1 MPHSKDHN
9 SNYFHVGQRLTLTL
23 LKKLNLFY
31 SFSVAEEQKSLLLSF
46 RFCPR
51 DTITGDQTLM
61 KDGYFF
67 FMTRNSRLARPG
79 NNERP
84 QTITSDR
91 FLYDLQ

>member
-1 MPHSKDHN
+1 
-9 SNYFHVGQRLTLTL
+9 
-23 LKKLNLFY
+23 
-31 SFSVAEEQKSLLLSF
+31 
-46 RFCPR
+46 
-51 DTITGDQTLM
+51 M

-91 FLYDLQ
+91 FLYDLQWTREVEVYVVSANLETNY